1 MKSRARSLT
10 VGLLLMG
17 GTLLGAP
24 AAHAGQVV
32 SGPRIPVPPP
42 APLPTVQMFDCQG
55 STGDRGCGAGFF
67 WRDGWHGFG
76 CYPC

>member
-1 MKSRARSLT
+1 MRSRMRSLA
-10 VGLLLMG
+10 VGVMLAGGALLS
-17 GTLLGAP
+17 AP
-24 AAHAGQVV
+24 AANAGQVIDT
-32 SGPRIPVPPP
+32 PRIPSP
-42 APLPTVQMFDCQG
+42 APSPVPGVQMFDCQG

>member
-1 MKSRARSLT
+1 MKSRVRGVAAGMLL
-10 VGLLLMG
+10 VGSAILA
-17 GTLLGAP
+17 AP

-32 SGPRIPVPPP
+32 DQQVTRAP
-42 APLPTVQMFDCQG
+42 APPRPAVQMFDCQG

-67 WRDGWHGFG
+67 WRDGWRGFG